1 MSELRLIET
10 GGKAAVVGSAP
21 GRAKVRRP
29 RRTKA
34 ERDAARDAK
43 QALEADARIDAD
55 LSRTVDAIAFLS
67 RNEIDAAPL
76 IARISP
82 MEAEAVSANLKKAVD
97 WLNRFAD
104 GWHVFIGNV
113 EAEGTASG
121 TGYQTRRGGLSLVRH
136 RD

>member
-1 MSELRLIET
+1 MSELRLIGT
-10 GGKAAVVGSAP
+10 GGEVAVVNSPIGKT
-21 GRAKVRRP
+21 KVRRP

-34 ERDAARDAK
+34 ERDAARNAK
-43 QALEADARIDAD
+43 HVLEADARIDAN
-55 LSRTVDAIAFLS
+55 LSRAVDAIAFLS
-67 RNEIDAAPL
+67 RNEIDAPPL

-82 MEAEAVSANLKKAVD
+82 MEAEVVSANLKKAVD

-121 TGYQTRRGGLSLVRH
+121 AGDQTRRDGLSLVRR